1 VSEQDVMDLADRF
14 LTAVECGDAD
24 TVRAIYAPH
33 AKIWHN
39 FDSVEQTVEENM
51 RVLTWFARTL
61 PNRRYRVLRR
71 EATRDGYFQQHVVE
85 AVLPDGT
92 DWKMPACLVV
102 TVKDGR
108 ITRLDEYLDSA
119 QAAVLQTIGR

>member
-1 VSEQDVMDLADRF
+1 VNEHDVMDLADRF
-14 LTAVECGDAD
+14 LTAVESGDAD

-39 FDSVEQTVEENM
+39 FDGVEQTVEQNM
-51 RVLTWFARTL
+51 RVLGWFARTL

-92 DWKMPACLVV
+92 EWKMPACLVV

-119 QAAVLQTIGR
+119 QAAVLQTIAR

>member
-1 VSEQDVMDLADRF
+1 MSEQDVLDLADRF
-14 LTAVECGDAD
+14 VTAVEAGDLD

-39 FDSVEQTVEENM
+39 FDGVEQTVEQNL
-51 RVLTWFARTL
+51 RVLGWFARTL
-61 PNRRYRVLRR
+61 PNRRYDVRRR
-71 EATRDGYFQQHVVE
+71 EATSDGFFQQHVVE

-92 DWKMPACLVV
+92 EWTMPACLIV

-119 QAAVLQTIGR
+119 HAAVLQTIGR

>member
-1 VSEQDVMDLADRF
+1 MSEQDVLDLADRF
-14 LTAVECGDAD
+14 LTAVETGDLDA
-24 TVRAIYAPH
+24 VRAIYAPH

-39 FDSVEQTVEENM
+39 VDGVEQTVEQNL
-51 RVLTWFARTL
+51 RVLGWFARTL

-71 EATRDGYFQQHVVE
+71 EATRDGFFQQHAVE

-92 DWKMPACLVV
+92 EWKMPACLVV
-102 TVKDGR
+102 TVRDGR

>member
-1 VSEQDVMDLADRF
+1 MSEQDVMDLADRF
-14 LTAVECGDAD
+14 LTAVESGDAD

-39 FDSVEQTVEENM
+39 FDGVEQTVDENM
-51 RVLTWFARTL
+51 RVLGWFARTL
-61 PNRRYRVLRR
+61 PNRRYRVQRR

-92 DWKMPACLVV
+92 HWKMPACLVV

-119 QAAVLQTIGR
+119 QAAVLQTTAR

>member
-1 VSEQDVMDLADRF
+1 VSENAVMDLADRF
-14 LTAVECGDAD
+14 LTAVESGDAD

-39 FDSVEQTVEENM
+39 FDGVEQTVEENM
-51 RVLTWFARTL
+51 RVLGWFARTL

-119 QAAVLQTIGR
+119 QAAVLQTIAR